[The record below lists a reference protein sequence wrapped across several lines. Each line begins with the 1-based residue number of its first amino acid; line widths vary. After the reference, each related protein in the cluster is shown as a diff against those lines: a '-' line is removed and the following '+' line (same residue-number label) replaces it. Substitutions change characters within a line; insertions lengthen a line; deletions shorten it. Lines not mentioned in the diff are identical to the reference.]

1 MQTLNVLVLQ
11 EQPFQ
16 LMALHQML
24 NANGVFNVLTADTL
38 ASAMDVLTRCKQVD
52 LLICDDAMSE
62 QASEALL
69 AYLLDHSGVRALLV
83 VGEVDP
89 TSPNSLCSRAR
100 AQGVWVLG
108 GLPWPVTVPALDQ
121 QLRRY
126 REGYSCASARPQSLM
141 STQGV
146 CAAASAA
153 R

>member
-11 EQPFQ
+11 ERPFQ

-38 ASAMDVLTRCKQVD
+38 ASAMDVLTRCNRVD
-52 LLICDDAMSE
+52 LLICDEAMAE
-62 QASEALL
+62 PECEALL
-69 AYLLDHSGVRALLV
+69 AHLLDHPGVRAMLV
-83 VGEVDP
+83 VGAVDA
-89 TSPNSLCSRAR
+89 TSPNSLCTRAR

-108 GLPWPVTVPALDQ
+108 CLPWPVTVPALDQ

-126 REGYSCASARPQSLM
+126 REGYSCGSARSQSLM
-141 STQGV
+141 LTQGA
-146 CAAASAA
+146 CTAASAA